1 VEIKDYAIA
10 EIFTFLLTWAFA
22 PLASNFTQ
30 PWSLD
35 WLLFQLLSFL
45 AINFII
51 ILAYNWFFS
60 PPKKMPE
67 VPNVID
73 AFNEG
78 IINSKYNFCSTST
91 KEVALWISP
100 TFLYYLNLNTIK
112 SISEAAKGP
121 SNVIFS
127 TNEEDKSDFYRE
139 GLSLLEDYANNS
151 CSNILSK
158 YTGLRFL
165 IYPKEVYEKNKE
177 EIKSLI
183 SIHALGR
190 IHCIPVI
197 RDELL
202 NRLNDLEKGRFQSFS
217 KELNQKVTDEYTGL
231 SRAKRYLLFITKKSP
246 YKYTIP
252 DFLTI
257 DSHSTISSPT
267 VWWYEKNKPKSRS
280 DSNIVDAAQQCFEI
294 ISKAVFEEKEV
305 LMWREFIP
313 SIFKTVPVI
322 RIDTERDFF
331 SKEYYENWL
340 ASVVPKYPKLYL
352 WIKEQ
357 EEEYLRRVMAT
368 EHGITRAL
376 DVGCGWGRHMS
387 VLLENKVDFCAGI
400 DVSPSM
406 IKKANELY
414 EQYGNDR
421 VLIKLEDAQKLSFE
435 NEFFDLVICMTNTF
449 GNLTEPVGR
458 KAISEIYRVL
468 KPKGTFILS
477 VYRDSPIAKQTREE
491 SYVAVG
497 LRPYPADDP
506 SVIITQEG
514 LYSKQFTYGEIK
526 NFLRSFKNIE
536 KTEVN
541 ELAFIIKA
549 HK

>member
-1 VEIKDYAIA
+1 MEIKDYAFA
-10 EIFTFLLTWAFA
+10 EIFTLCLTWVFA
-22 PLASNFTQ
+22 PLTSNFTT

-35 WLLFQLLSFL
+35 WLLYQLTNFL

-51 ILAYNWFFS
+51 ILAYIWFFS
-60 PPKKMPE
+60 PPEKTPE

-127 TNEEDKSDFYRE
+127 TDEEDKKVFHRE
-139 GLSLLEDYANNS
+139 GLSLLEDYAKNS
-151 CSNILSK
+151 RSNILSK
-158 YTGLRFL
+158 YTGIRFL

-197 RDELL
+197 RDELI
-202 NRLNDLEKGRFQSFS
+202 NRLNDLEKERFQSFS
-217 KELNQKVTDEYTGL
+217 KELNQEVTDEYTGL

-252 DFLTI
+252 DFLII
-257 DSHSTISSPT
+257 DSHSTVSRPT
-267 VWWYEKNKPKSRS
+267 VWWYEKNMPRSRS
-280 DSNIVDAAQQCFEI
+280 DSHIIDAAQQCFEI
-294 ISKAVFEEKEV
+294 ISKKIVEEKEV
-305 LMWREFIP
+305 LIWGEFIP
-313 SIFKTVPVI
+313 SLFKTVPVI
-322 RIDTERDFF
+322 KMDTERDFF
-331 SKEYYENWL
+331 SKEYYEIWL
-340 ASVVPKYPKLYL
+340 DSVVPKYPKLYL
-352 WIKEQ
+352 WIKKQ
-357 EEEYLRRVMAT
+357 EEEYLQSIMAT
-368 EHGITRAL
+368 ESGITKAL
-376 DVGCGWGRHMS
+376 DIGCGWGRHMS
-387 VLLENKVDFCAGI
+387 VLLENKVHFCAGI

-406 IKKANELY
+406 IKKANDLY
-414 EQYGNDR
+414 GKYGNDR
-421 VLIKLEDAQKLSFE
+421 VLIKLEDAQKLSFG

-449 GNLTEPVGR
+449 GNLTEEVGR

-497 LRPYPADDP
+497 LRPYPVDDP

-514 LYSKQFTYGEIK
+514 LYSKQFTYREIN
-526 NFLRSFKNIE
+526 NFLRSFKDIE